1 MTDTQMIEKLKHRAM
16 ASIYGG
22 WSAGEFEWL
31 LEVAE
36 RLEELSHRMES
47 LEK

>member
-1 MTDTQMIEKLKHRAM
+1 MTDIEMIEKLNHRAM

-22 WSAGEFEWL
+22 WGAGEFEWL
-31 LEVAE
+31 LEVAQ
-36 RLEELSHRMES
+36 RLEELTHRMKS